1 MLQIT
6 PAPTGI
12 TYPLRHEVRYTPS
25 RDRPTAMALGWIAPI
40 VLVGVCLLSLL
51 WTLLSAPRFKV
62 RGLHVLITGASLGPL
77 LFNRQELTL
86 CSKRSCELTDQT
98 QMEQAVAEANAFH
111 ERPTDHLVYAAAV
124 SMAPGYFWEQDIA
137 QMRAAMD
144 VNYHG
149 AVVLIKSALPAM
161 IEAKVRGRVVFV
173 STVDSLAFAVGSSAC
188 SGSKSA
194 LRGLAD
200 SLRNE
205 LQLYNISVSVF
216 YPGKF
221 TFNLLES
228 STTSEPTTD
237 AADSVAPSD
246 DRWPHPF
253 CSLCRFDKE
262 AQVLVNGLWAGQYSI
277 TTTWNG
283 FLLRLVVNGVAP
295 RNNTPLEFMALFFVS
310 LYQFLVNI
318 VQERSLKAPK
328 AAGIAAHV

>member
-1 MLQIT
+1 
-6 PAPTGI
+6 
-12 TYPLRHEVRYTPS
+12 
-25 RDRPTAMALGWIAPI
+25 
-40 VLVGVCLLSLL
+40 
-51 WTLLSAPRFKV
+51 
-62 RGLHVLITGASLGPL
+62 
-77 LFNRQELTL
+77 
-86 CSKRSCELTDQT
+86 
-98 QMEQAVAEANAFH
+98 
-111 ERPTDHLVYAAAV
+111 
-124 SMAPGYFWEQDIA
+124 MAPGYFWEQDTA
-137 QMRAAMD
+137 QMKAAMD

-228 STTSEPTTD
+228 STTSKPTTD
-237 AADSVAPSD
+237 VAANSVAQ
-246 DRWPHPF
+246 
-253 CSLCRFDKE
+253 RFDKE